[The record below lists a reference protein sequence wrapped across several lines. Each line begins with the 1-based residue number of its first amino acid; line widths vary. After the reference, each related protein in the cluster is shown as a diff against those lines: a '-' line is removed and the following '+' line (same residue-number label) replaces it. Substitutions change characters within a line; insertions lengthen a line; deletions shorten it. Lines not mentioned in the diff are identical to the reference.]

1 MYYYNKEMFK
11 EQDIYDIFV
20 DDDLTDVNNII
31 YTKNDTINN
40 THYYLVYSF

>member
-1 MYYYNKEMFK
+1 MF
-11 EQDIYDIFV
+11 EERDIYDIFV